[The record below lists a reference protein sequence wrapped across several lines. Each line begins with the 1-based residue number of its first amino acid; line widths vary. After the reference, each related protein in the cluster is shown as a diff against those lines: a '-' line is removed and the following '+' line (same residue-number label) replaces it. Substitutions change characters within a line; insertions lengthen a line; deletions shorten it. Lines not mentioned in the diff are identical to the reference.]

1 MRPAW
6 LVRYAFMTANFFGGR
21 KGSFMDEFN
30 SENTGASADNVQQND
45 NTQGMEYQDNTNSN
59 TSGSPAENPADNADV
74 QNNTQSVNVEN
85 NTDST
90 APAPDIIDT
99 LENVE
104 IKQEK
109 DPFAEEDFSDVY
121 HQPNYRQNYNMN
133 MGMPMYGQGYGNAP
147 AGMMYSQNYSQN
159 YGSSSYPQNR
169 YIPNGYV
176 PNGGYM
182 PNNNIPN
189 GAPQSGY
196 VQGNPQAVGYFPN
209 NGAGA
214 PMGGNVPS
222 AGYAP
227 TSGSAPTSRSVPT
240 GENTPLGGYTP
251 DGGYNPNYR
260 PDSGSYGY
268 VPQNGGYAQNVQ
280 PQYSAGGAG
289 GLNTPPEKK
298 KKMSN
303 KGIFLLIAIIA
314 VLFVAVI
321 LVLILTSTG
330 DETLDSNSVSHTEQ
344 SDSDRGTTTVE
355 IQIQP
360 KPALESEYYQDE
372 ETGLLTTTGV
382 AKRVSPSV
390 VDVVI
395 YKDTTLY
402 AYSQGS
408 GIIISD
414 DGYIVTN
421 AHVVADANAGVKVI
435 LDDDSEYEA
444 EVIGQDSKTD
454 IAVLKINA
462 DGLTPADLGDSDQ
475 LELGE
480 MVVAIGNA
488 GGYSGTLTVGYVS
501 GLDREV
507 KVGSGADTMICIQT
521 DAAMSPGVSGGALI
535 NMYGQV
541 VGITSSKY
549 KSSDLDEGI
558 GFAITTQFAKP
569 IIEDI
574 ISQGYISGR
583 VRVGITYNPIDSAAA
598 EVYGVHTGIYVQS
611 ISDECDISNTELQ
624 VGDVI
629 TSFNGKDIYSAETI
643 KAALDGLKPGDKVT
657 AHVYRQGITEGDVTE
672 FDIEFELMQD
682 TNLG

>member
-1 MRPAW
+1 M
-6 LVRYAFMTANFFGGR
+6 
-21 KGSFMDEFN
+21 
-30 SENTGASADNVQQND
+30 
-45 NTQGMEYQDNTNSN
+45 
-59 TSGSPAENPADNADV
+59 
-74 QNNTQSVNVEN
+74 
-85 NTDST
+85 
-90 APAPDIIDT
+90 
-99 LENVE
+99 
-104 IKQEK
+104 
-109 DPFAEEDFSDVY
+109 
-121 HQPNYRQNYNMN
+121 
-133 MGMPMYGQGYGNAP
+133 
-147 AGMMYSQNYSQN
+147 
-159 YGSSSYPQNR
+159 
-169 YIPNGYV
+169 
-176 PNGGYM
+176 
-182 PNNNIPN
+182 
-189 GAPQSGY
+189 
-196 VQGNPQAVGYFPN
+196 
-209 NGAGA
+209 
-214 PMGGNVPS
+214 
-222 AGYAP
+222 
-227 TSGSAPTSRSVPT
+227 
-240 GENTPLGGYTP
+240 
-251 DGGYNPNYR
+251 
-260 PDSGSYGY
+260 
-268 VPQNGGYAQNVQ
+268 
-280 PQYSAGGAG
+280 
-289 GLNTPPEKK
+289 NTPPEKK

-462 DGLTPADLGDSDQ
+462 EGLTPADLGDSDQ

-507 KVGSGADTMICIQT
+507 KIGSGADTMICIQT

>member
-1 MRPAW
+1 MAV
-6 LVRYAFMTANFFGGR
+6 LHKFGLNGLCGTALMTANFFGGR

-30 SENTGASADNVQQND
+30 SENIGASADNIQQND

-59 TSGSPAENPADNADV
+59 MSGSPAENTAENADA
-74 QNNTQSVNVEN
+74 QNNTQGVNTQN
-85 NTDST
+85 NTEST

-99 LENVE
+99 LENVA

-109 DPFAEEDFSDVY
+109 QSIDPFAEEDFSDVY
-121 HQPNYRQNYNMN
+121 HQPDYRQNYNMN

-159 YGSSSYPQNR
+159 YGSSPYPQNR
-169 YIPNGYV
+169 YIPNGGYV
-176 PNGGYM
+176 PNGGYA
-182 PNNNIPN
+182 PNNNIPS
-189 GAPQSGY
+189 GVPQSGY
-196 VQGNPQAVGYFPN
+196 IQGNPQASGYFPN
-209 NGAGA
+209 NSA
-214 PMGGNVPS
+214 GGNAS
-222 AGYAP
+222 I
-227 TSGSAPTSRSVPT
+227 
-240 GENTPLGGYTP
+240 GGYTP

-260 PDSGSYGY
+260 ANSGSCGY
-268 VPQNGGYAQNVQ
+268 IPQNGGYAQNVQ
-280 PQYSAGGAG
+280 PQPQYSAGGAG
-289 GLNTPPEKK
+289 GMNTPPEK

-330 DETLDSNSVSHTEQ
+330 DEAPDSSSVSHTEQ
-344 SDSDRGTTTVE
+344 SDTDRGTTTVE

-454 IAVLKINA
+454 IAVLKIDA
-462 DGLTPADLGDSDQ
+462 EGLTPADLGDSDE

-598 EVYGVHTGIYVQS
+598 EVYGVHAGIYVQS

-629 TSFNGKDIYSAETI
+629 TSLNGKDIYSADTI
-643 KAALDGLKPGDKVT
+643 KAALDGLKPGEKVT

>member
-1 MRPAW
+1 
-6 LVRYAFMTANFFGGR
+6 
-21 KGSFMDEFN
+21 MDEFN
-30 SENTGASADNVQQND
+30 SENTGASADN
-45 NTQGMEYQDNTNSN
+45 
-59 TSGSPAENPADNADV
+59 ADV
-74 QNNTQSVNVEN
+74 QNNTQSVNTEN

-90 APAPDIIDT
+90 TPAPDIIDT

-159 YGSSSYPQNR
+159 YGSSPYPQNR

-196 VQGNPQAVGYFPN
+196 VQGNPQASGYFPN

-214 PMGGNVPS
+214 PMGGNVP
-222 AGYAP
+222 
-227 TSGSAPTSRSVPT
+227 TSGSVPI
-240 GENTPLGGYTP
+240 GGNTPLGGYTP

-289 GLNTPPEKK
+289 GMNTPPEKK

-344 SDSDRGTTTVE
+344 SDTDRGTTTVE

-462 DGLTPADLGDSDQ
+462 EGLTPADLGDSDQ

-507 KVGSGADTMICIQT
+507 KIGSGADTMICIQT